1 MAIQTKLVIIF
12 LLSSLLYGREVSAD
26 SDVGLNTVEMIE
38 KHGYVCETHYITTED
53 GYILTYHRIPHGKN
67 NDNSTKRPAVL
78 LMHGLISSSAD
89 YVNMGPNNSLAYI
102 LADIGY
108 DVWLGNA
115 RGNGWSR
122 NHTTLDIVA
131 DAEKFFDFSW
141 HEIGYYDL
149 PAAIDYILDVNGDD
163 SIYYVGHSQGTTA
176 FMVLGSTRPEYNS
189 KIKIASLMGP
199 ASYMEHQSTTLLV
212 GLSKYI
218 FELEKVVKKYT
229 IFEIPLLAQLRK
241 FASDFCSN
249 PDSLNICEDVIG
261 LIGGQDKPQFDFEKF
276 PVILTN
282 APSNAAMKQLYHYGQ
297 LIKNGGFSQFDF
309 GSKEKNK
316 EIYGTD
322 TPPAYDLSKISAP
335 VAVYYGKNDQ
345 LVNYLDAQTVVK
357 NLGNVANDYFIP
369 YDLFDHLDFIFAKD
383 VVNMLYVELIKV
395 MQKY

>member
-1 MAIQTKLVIIF
+1 MAVQTKLATILFLTSIF
-12 LLSSLLYGREVSAD
+12 YGHEVSTD

-38 KHGYVCETHYITTED
+38 KHGYVCENHDITTED
-53 GYILTYHRIPHGKN
+53 GYILTFQRIPHGKN

-89 YVNMGPNNSLAYI
+89 YVNMGPNISLGYI

-115 RGNGWSR
+115 RGNAWSR
-122 NHTTLDIVA
+122 NHTTLDIET

-149 PAAIDYILDVNGDD
+149 AAAIDYILGVNGDD
-163 SIYYVGHSQGTTA
+163 SLYYIGHSQGTTS
-176 FMVLGSTRPEYNS
+176 FMVLASTRPEYNS
-189 KIKIASLMGP
+189 KIKVASLMGP
-199 ASYMEHQSTTLLV
+199 ASFMDHQRTTLLV
-212 GLSKYI
+212 VLSKYVN
-218 FELEKVVKKYT
+218 ELEKMIKKYK
-229 IFEIPLLAQLRK
+229 IYEIPFLEQIRK

-249 PDSLNICEDVIG
+249 ADNIEICEDVIG
-261 LIGGQDKPQFDFEKF
+261 LIGGEDKPQFDFEKF

-282 APSNAAMKQLYHYGQ
+282 APSNAALKQFLHYAQ
-297 LIKNGGFSQFDF
+297 LIQNGGFSQYDF
-309 GSKEKNK
+309 GKDKNN

-345 LVNYLDAQTVVK
+345 LVPYLDAQTVIK
-357 NLGNVANDYFIP
+357 KLGNVANDYLVP
-369 YDLFDHLDFIFAKD
+369 YDLFDHLDFLFAKD
-383 VVNMLYVELIKV
+383 VVNMLYLELLKV
-395 MQKY
+395 MQNY